1 MEQNLRRC
9 ETLYTKAEK
18 KGEVI
23 SELEVDIQA
32 NEVSFSHEYF
42 RKDPVT
48 KMEFEY
54 DNIQEKLKMLTKKA
68 SIKATNNI
76 ELPKIKIPTFRSGY
90 DNWAPFHDLFEK
102 LIHSNEKLSNAEKM
116 HYLKG
121 HVDGEAARL
130 IQHLMISEQNYVTAW
145 KILQNRYN
153 NKRLMVN
160 TLLDRILEFSKME
173 TAKASRLKWLHD
185 TIHECLE
192 TISNLGMDTS
202 SWGPMVIRIT
212 TKKWDSETNRL
223 FEQSLKQPNEIPA
236 LGEVMQFMQTRF
248 QSLEA
253 SGSMQS
259 KDASPRYTWGNT
271 STISCHYCQQE
282 HRLEQCLKFK
292 GLSINDRNKE
302 VRERKICFRC
312 LKHNSEEKCY
322 SAYRCAE
329 CGYPHHTLLH
339 QPYKPIAERA
349 TQASTRTSHT
359 TVSKRNCQTQKENQ
373 EVLLATAIVQAQDLT
388 GVQQLLRVLVDPG
401 SQASFITEK
410 AAQQLKLP
418 RQKANARVSGI
429 GGYDHT
435 NAKTKITVQ
444 LHPRQPSEYELT
456 TELIILTKITENLP
470 LASFEMNKDPW
481 KNVLLAD
488 PTLNNSGPIDILLG
502 AEEYAKIILPGVM
515 KEGKLVGQQ
524 TEFGWVISGQT
535 KHGVNQGYQ
544 ILGMVSTM
552 EEETQLSKYWEIEEA
567 TMANGFNEEDKKCED
582 HYKAN
587 TTRSPDGRYTVK
599 IPFKKNSI
607 KWGRSRPLA
616 IARLL
621 QLEKKLAANDK
632 MREEYN
638 AFLQE
643 YLDLGHM
650 EMVQA
655 HSIEGTRYYIP
666 HQPVIKESS
675 TTTKMRVVF
684 DASAKTTTSGSLN
697 EMMYVGPRL
706 QPDIADILLRWRK
719 HQYAFTADIKKM
731 YRQIRI
737 HQDDR
742 QFQTIVWRFERN
754 QPIRE
759 YQLNTVTYGTA
770 AAPYLAI
777 KTLQQLAEDE
787 KEEYPY
793 AARVTLQD
801 FYVDDILS
809 GANSI
814 PQVVQLQKELTN
826 MLKKGG
832 FQLHKWAANKEEILT
847 TIPMEARDPAVAEFN
862 NDDQIKSLGI
872 RWIPNQDIFT
882 FKFKDGQDKP
892 TKRNILS
899 EVAKIFDPLGWLSPI
914 LLNAKLLIQRLWLSN
929 TGWDEEVA
937 ESIKIEW
944 TNFKI
949 DLSMVEYLRIPRW
962 MQYDQDQEKIELHG
976 FCDASEKAYGAVVYS
991 KTGNGCI
998 SLLMSKSKVAPVRT
1012 RQTLPKLELCAA
1024 VLLAKVLK
1032 RVTEALQI
1040 PKTTVYA
1047 WTDSM
1052 ITLAWMKG
1060 DANKWKTF
1068 VGSRVAQ
1075 ITSMTAKEQ
1084 WNHVRTNDNPADL
1097 VSRGTT
1103 TSKLKN
1109 NTLWWNG
1116 PIWLKTD
1123 KWKHSTSEYPTTEV
1137 ESKKT
1142 MTIIVNNRNELAE
1155 RFSSLTQLIRVT
1167 AYIIR
1172 FIKHCKK
1179 ITVADEHLTVEE
1191 LNTALKKH
1199 IQVTQQNTY
1208 PREIQKLSKK
1218 EQVHKDSKLESLN
1231 PFQDEDSLL
1240 RADGK
1245 ASKRSIHQLIPITT
1259 EEGNTAEKNQTATSQ
1274 QHAYGCNLKTFVIS
1288 ILMLLVTVT
1297 AEYNITYPKPGFYIE
1312 HMGEVQIERG
1322 IFRIDLQY
1330 NKSRIK
1336 EDINAAFLTTSN
1348 FKELCKNA
1356 TEMTENVQCTELV
1369 QHIEDQENQ
1378 LRWVQE
1384 GINYI
1389 SQTRKKRG
1397 ILGNILTAIF
1407 GVNDEVY
1414 KDIDALNKNQQEL
1427 MRNSERQSKIMLSTI
1442 SKFKETE
1449 NRIEKQLERFNTK
1462 LNEAIKAINQ
1472 MQKWYKTIDE
1482 NRLNIHI
1489 LSTYQTSSES
1499 SNRSTQSLQQNKKH
1513 PLQPRELSRTYIRNP
1528 HQKYYYIG
1536 RAEITKHPQ
1545 DFTTSNN
1552 QKITVYVIM
1561 KVTPIPIKIENST
1574 FWTLNVNEEMLA
1586 VDYNNQ
1592 LYFEISNEE
1601 FKDCLQTNKHNFIC
1615 APTMVKKI
1623 EENKNC
1629 IIDEVYNRTEINQC
1643 NIQQHEIQ
1651 GLIWKQLYAT
1661 NTWMFITNQS
1671 TRIAISC
1678 SGERQEITIN
1688 ATGIIRMSQDCLLK
1702 TKKSI
1707 LNPKRDKK
1715 LSVLGSYI
1723 KQFNKPYNHTRSTQQ
1738 ITKVIEESIF
1748 HAEDSFKQLK
1758 DEEETLNADIRNI
1771 KWRSTTSQSIITSTT
1786 TTLLIAIILAL
1797 VLGIRFYIQHRNKSH
1812 TKDNDREAV
1821 QLEPLYSTI
1830 PGETQN

>member
-1 MEQNLRRC
+1 MEQLNELARKQQQIGQQMCKMLANMKKDSASRKTSEYIVKHDRQLEAYQEGIEKNHNEIIELQIQNHEYHSTKYRDQLQKVYDNTKNYLQQLQKQQKKEEDIEKMDNEQELRIKKQEVRLKQFRGILFQMEEEIMEQNLRRC

-18 KGEVI
+18 KWEVI

-832 FQLHKWAANKEEILT
+832 FQLHKWAANKEETLT

-882 FKFKDGQDKP
+882 FK
-892 TKRNILS
+892 
-899 EVAKIFDPLGWLSPI
+899 
-914 LLNAKLLIQRLWLSN
+914 
-929 TGWDEEVA
+929 
-937 ESIKIEW
+937 
-944 TNFKI
+944 
-949 DLSMVEYLRIPRW
+949 
-962 MQYDQDQEKIELHG
+962 
-976 FCDASEKAYGAVVYS
+976 
-991 KTGNGCI
+991 
-998 SLLMSKSKVAPVRT
+998 
-1012 RQTLPKLELCAA
+1012 
-1024 VLLAKVLK
+1024 LLA
-1032 RVTEALQI
+1032 AI
-1040 PKTTVYA
+1040 
-1047 WTDSM
+1047 
-1052 ITLAWMKG
+1052 
-1060 DANKWKTF
+1060 
-1068 VGSRVAQ
+1068 
-1075 ITSMTAKEQ
+1075 
-1084 WNHVRTNDNPADL
+1084 
-1097 VSRGTT
+1097 
-1103 TSKLKN
+1103 
-1109 NTLWWNG
+1109 
-1116 PIWLKTD
+1116 
-1123 KWKHSTSEYPTTEV
+1123 
-1137 ESKKT
+1137 
-1142 MTIIVNNRNELAE
+1142 RN
-1155 RFSSLTQLIRVT
+1155 
-1167 AYIIR
+1167 
-1172 FIKHCKK
+1172 
-1179 ITVADEHLTVEE
+1179 
-1191 LNTALKKH
+1191 
-1199 IQVTQQNTY
+1199 
-1208 PREIQKLSKK
+1208 
-1218 EQVHKDSKLESLN
+1218 
-1231 PFQDEDSLL
+1231 
-1240 RADGK
+1240 
-1245 ASKRSIHQLIPITT
+1245 
-1259 EEGNTAEKNQTATSQ
+1259 
-1274 QHAYGCNLKTFVIS
+1274 
-1288 ILMLLVTVT
+1288 
-1297 AEYNITYPKPGFYIE
+1297 
-1312 HMGEVQIERG
+1312 
-1322 IFRIDLQY
+1322 
-1330 NKSRIK
+1330 
-1336 EDINAAFLTTSN
+1336 
-1348 FKELCKNA
+1348 
-1356 TEMTENVQCTELV
+1356 
-1369 QHIEDQENQ
+1369 
-1378 LRWVQE
+1378 
-1384 GINYI
+1384 
-1389 SQTRKKRG
+1389 
-1397 ILGNILTAIF
+1397 IF
-1407 GVNDEVY
+1407 GVFIENCQ
-1414 KDIDALNKNQQEL
+1414 K
-1427 MRNSERQSKIMLSTI
+1427 SIMPGPDL
-1442 SKFKETE
+1442 
-1449 NRIEKQLERFNTK
+1449 
-1462 LNEAIKAINQ
+1462 
-1472 MQKWYKTIDE
+1472 TIDE
-1482 NRLNIHI
+1482 QL
-1489 LSTYQTSSES
+1489 
-1499 SNRSTQSLQQNKKH
+1499 
-1513 PLQPRELSRTYIRNP
+1513 
-1528 HQKYYYIG
+1528 
-1536 RAEITKHPQ
+1536 
-1545 DFTTSNN
+1545 
-1552 QKITVYVIM
+1552 V
-1561 KVTPIPIKIENST
+1561 
-1574 FWTLNVNEEMLA
+1574 A
-1586 VDYNNQ
+1586 VA
-1592 LYFEISNEE
+1592 L
-1601 FKDCLQTNKHNFIC
+1601 
-1615 APTMVKKI
+1615 
-1623 EENKNC
+1623 
-1629 IIDEVYNRTEINQC
+1629 
-1643 NIQQHEIQ
+1643 
-1651 GLIWKQLYAT
+1651 
-1661 NTWMFITNQS
+1661 
-1671 TRIAISC
+1671 
-1678 SGERQEITIN
+1678 
-1688 ATGIIRMSQDCLLK
+1688 
-1702 TKKSI
+1702 
-1707 LNPKRDKK
+1707 
-1715 LSVLGSYI
+1715 LGSIYH
-1723 KQFNKPYNHTRSTQQ
+1723 QSQ
-1738 ITKVIEESIF
+1738 
-1748 HAEDSFKQLK
+1748 
-1758 DEEETLNADIRNI
+1758 RN
-1771 KWRSTTSQSIITSTT
+1771 T
-1786 TTLLIAIILAL
+1786 A
-1797 VLGIRFYIQHRNKSH
+1797 
-1812 TKDNDREAV
+1812 
-1821 QLEPLYSTI
+1821 
-1830 PGETQN
+1830 